1 LKQCYVYFIQQGESG
16 PIKIGI
22 AGNVEKRKT
31 NLQISNPYTLKTLLV
46 IPHKT
51 KTLAENS
58 EQYLHWLF
66 RKSRML
72 GEWFKPDPF
81 LTEGIDRVK
90 NLPASEMVANLH
102 THYINVWH
110 EISNPINNIH
120 NAIEFINQQI
130 NEVVMVKAQYEDYG
144 DVQTSEAILWEL
156 KDTLRDIAYS
166 KWHKWLNQQMLV
178 DKQRRESKKRQN
190 PEPLKIINLQDTGS

>member
-1 LKQCYVYFIQQGESG
+1 MKQCYVYFIQQGESG

-110 EISNPINNIH
+110 EISEPINTIEKSIQIIH
-120 NAIEFINQQI
+120 QQI
-130 NEVVMVKAQYEDYG
+130 GEVIDVKKKYEEYG
-144 DVQTSEAILWEL
+144 DLRTAEAILWEL
-156 KDTLRDIAYS
+156 KDTLRNLKHGGWL
-166 KWHKWLNQQMLV
+166 KWFNQAMN
-178 DKQRRESKKRQN
+178 REDQIRAARKNK
-190 PEPLKIINLQDTGS
+190 PTEPLTFINL